1 MSRRVVRPSHT
12 KRGLRPWC
20 KQGTILTALQLE
32 RRNNRRPYSIST
44 GHQPIPHRLQRGEQ
58 REELE
63 LAPEKAGSLQ
73 CPAQGRKRDSCN
85 VRRPRNK
92 SSRHPQSI
100 IGNRPGEHRTI
111 LRLGG

>member
-1 MSRRVVRPSHT
+1 M
-12 KRGLRPWC
+12 LWWQ
-20 KQGTILTALQLE
+20 QGKMFTYLQLDG
-32 RRNNRRPYSIST
+32 RNKKPLDSIWT
-44 GHQPIPHRLQRGEQ
+44 GQKPIPHRLQRGEQ

-63 LAPEKAGSLQ
+63 LAPEKSGSLQ

-85 VRRPRNK
+85 VRRPRTK

>member
-1 MSRRVVRPSHT
+1 GCE
-12 KRGLRPWC
+12 KA
-20 KQGTILTALQLE
+20 TIRTALQLD
-32 RRNNRRPYSIST
+32 RRNNGRPYGIST
-44 GHQPIPHRLQRGEQ
+44 GRKPIPHRLQRGEQ

-63 LAPEKAGSLQ
+63 LAPEKSGSLQ

-85 VRRPRNK
+85 VRCPRTE